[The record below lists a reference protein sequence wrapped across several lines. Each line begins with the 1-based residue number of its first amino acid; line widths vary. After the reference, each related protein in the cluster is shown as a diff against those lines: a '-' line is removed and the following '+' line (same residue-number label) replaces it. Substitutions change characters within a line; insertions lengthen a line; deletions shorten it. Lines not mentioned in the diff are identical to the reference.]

1 MAKVISIEDA
11 LSARARPS
19 PYFPGIHVA
28 EFGQVRPFVST
39 QQSVTKENV
48 YRAIL
53 LLDLAAQQMRL
64 LLKNIADPARK
75 STFEVQITVIE
86 ELIQHA
92 RDLALK
98 L

>member
-1 MAKVISIEDA
+1 MAQVISIEDA
-11 LSARARPS
+11 LSARARPG
-19 PYFPGIHVA
+19 PYFPGVHVA
-28 EFGQVRPFVST
+28 EFGRVPPFVSS

-75 STFEVQITVIE
+75 STFEAQITAIE
-86 ELIQHA
+86 ESIQHA

>member
-1 MAKVISIEDA
+1 MAQVISIEDA
-11 LSARARPS
+11 LSARTKPG
-19 PYFPGIHVA
+19 PYFPGVHVA
-28 EFGQVRPFVST
+28 EFGRVRPFVSS

-53 LLDLAAQQMRL
+53 LLDLAAQHARL
-64 LLKNIADPARK
+64 LVKAISDPSRTRNLEAQIAG
-75 STFEVQITVIE
+75 IE